1 MKDVEDADAR
11 QEEKRSTA
19 GKINGCSAG
28 GCAEGRCDSKGN
40 T

>member
-19 GKINGCSAG
+19 GKIRCSAG